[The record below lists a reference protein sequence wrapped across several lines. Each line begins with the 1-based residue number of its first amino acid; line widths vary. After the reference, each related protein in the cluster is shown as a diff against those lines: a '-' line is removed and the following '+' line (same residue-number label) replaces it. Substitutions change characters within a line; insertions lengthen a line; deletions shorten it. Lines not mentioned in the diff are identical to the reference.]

1 MSTSEAVI
9 DLAAIRSNVAHLC
22 SRTDA
27 AVMAVVKADGYG
39 HGLVPS
45 ARAALDGG
53 ATWLGV
59 AQLDEALALRAAG
72 IDAPTLAWLWA
83 PDETETLHRA
93 LDANVDVSVSALWA
107 LERVEQWAR
116 RTGRTARV
124 HLKIDT
130 GLSRNGAYVD
140 DWPALVEAAAR
151 AEARGHVRAD
161 GVWSHFAYADAPG
174 HPTITAQIENFEAA
188 VDGGPRR
195 RPHAVAAPPGQL
207 RGHLDPARGPL
218 RPRPPGRSRLRPE
231 PGARSARAGTHPG
244 HDVAQPRRAEQARPC
259 RRGRLL
265 RPPVHDPD
273 TTPGWPSS
281 RWATPTGSRARPTNV
296 GPLQVD
302 GRRVTVSGRVCM
314 DQFVVDVGQQPAPAG
329 SDIILFG
336 PGADGEP
343 TAQDWADAVDT
354 IHYEIVTRIG
364 ARVPRRYVG
373 AAPDAVRRRPR
384 RSSEPTARPDG
395 AVGARTTA

>member
-1 MSTSEAVI
+1 MSTSAAVI

-27 AVMAVVKADGYG
+27 VVMAVVKADGYG

-45 ARAALDGG
+45 ARAALAGG

-72 IDAPTLAWLWA
+72 IDSPTLAWLWA
-83 PDETETLHRA
+83 PDETGALHRA

-107 LERVEQWAR
+107 LERVAQWAGSA
-116 RTGRTARV
+116 GRTARV

-140 DWPALVEAAAR
+140 DWPALVEAAAH
-151 AEARGHVRAD
+151 AEAHGHVRAD
-161 GVWSHFAYADAPG
+161 GIWSHLACADAPG

-188 VDGGPRR
+188 VE
-195 RPHAVAAPPGQL
+195 A
-207 RGHLDPARGPL
+207 
-218 RPRPPGRSRLRPE
+218 
-231 PGARSARAGTHPG
+231 ARAGGLTPSLRHLANSAATLTRPEAHYDLVRPG
-244 HDVAQPRRAEQARPC
+244 VAVYGLNPVPEVPAPELIPAMTLRSHVALSKRVRAGEGVSYGHQYTTRHDTWLALVPLGYADGIPRAASNVA
-259 RRGRLL
+259 
-265 RPPVHDPD
+265 
-273 TTPGWPSS
+273 
-281 RWATPTGSRARPTNV
+281 
-296 GPLQVD
+296 PLQVD
-302 GRRVTVSGRVCM
+302 GRRATVSGRICM
-314 DQFVVDVGQQPAPAG
+314 DQFVVDLDQQPAPAG
-329 SDIILFG
+329 SEIVLFG
-336 PGADGEP
+336 SGADGAP

-373 AAPDAVRRRPR
+373 AAPGEE
-384 RSSEPTARPDG
+384 RSGEEQLRDERSREEQLIEP
-395 AVGARTTA
+395 

>member
-1 MSTSEAVI
+1 VSTSAAVI

-39 HGLVPS
+39 HGLAPS

-59 AQLDEALALRAAG
+59 AQLDEALAVRAAG

-83 PDETETLHRA
+83 PDETDTLHRA

-116 RTGRTARV
+116 RTGGTARV

-130 GLSRNGAYVD
+130 GLSRNGAYVH
-140 DWPALVEAAAR
+140 DWPALVDAAAR
-151 AEARGHVRAD
+151 AEANGYIRAD
-161 GVWSHFAYADAPG
+161 GVWSHFACADSPG

-188 VDGGPRR
+188 V
-195 RPHAVAAPPGQL
+195 AA
-207 RGHLDPARGPL
+207 
-218 RPRPPGRSRLRPE
+218 
-231 PGARSARAGTHPG
+231 ARAGGLTPSLRHLANSAATLTRPDAHYDLVRPGVAVYGLNPVPEIPAPGLTPAMTLRSHVALSKHVRAGEGVSYGHQYTTG
-244 HDVAQPRRAEQARPC
+244 HDTWLALVPLGYADGIPRAA
-259 RRGRLL
+259 
-265 RPPVHDPD
+265 
-273 TTPGWPSS
+273 S
-281 RWATPTGSRARPTNV
+281 NV

-302 GRRVTVSGRVCM
+302 GRRVTVSGRICM
-314 DQFVVDVGQQPAPAG
+314 DQFVVDVDQQPAPEG

-336 PGADGEP
+336 PGADGAP

-364 ARVPRRYVG
+364 ARVPRHYVG
-373 AAPDAVRRRPR
+373 AG
-384 RSSEPTARPDG
+384 PDG
-395 AVGARTTA
+395 LAAAMST